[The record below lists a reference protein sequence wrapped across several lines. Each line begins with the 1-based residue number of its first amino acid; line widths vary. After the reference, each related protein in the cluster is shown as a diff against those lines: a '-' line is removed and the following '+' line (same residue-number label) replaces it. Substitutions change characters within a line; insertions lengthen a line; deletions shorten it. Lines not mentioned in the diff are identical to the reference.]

1 MTLRMGGPNQSR
13 ALRPGQNAPSDKAGS
28 RGYVTRISVA
38 LVMCLV
44 LVVGCTEGP
53 WQRPSGSLTVT
64 VSILPQRYF
73 IQRIGGDRVDVQVM
87 VMPGESP
94 ATYEPTPAQLRALSA
109 SDAYFHIGVPFE
121 NAWLPRIAAANSAML
136 MVDTAEGID
145 RVGEGG
151 NPDPHIWLS
160 PSLVTIQ
167 ARTICEAL
175 KALDP
180 AHGSEY
186 AANLDAF
193 QAQIEGLDADI
204 KEMLAG
210 IDQRQFMVFHPSWG
224 YFARDY
230 GLEMIP
236 VEVGGQEPSA
246 AELAALIDRARRE
259 GIRVVFAQPEFSSKA
274 AQTVANE
281 IGAEVLLI
289 SPLAEDW
296 MTNMRSVAH
305 TFAEVLSQ

>member
-1 MTLRMGGPNQSR
+1 MTVWIGGRKKPWAVRAGQDWPSR
-13 ALRPGQNAPSDKAGS
+13 KGGFR
-28 RGYVTRISVA
+28 RHVTRISVA
-38 LVMCLV
+38 LVICL
-44 LVVGCTEGP
+44 LLAVGCVEGP
-53 WQRPSGSLTVT
+53 SQRPNGGLAVT

-73 IQRIGGDRVDVQVM
+73 VQRIGGDRVDVQVM

-145 RVGEGG
+145 RVGEGL
-151 NPDPHIWLS
+151 NSDPHIWLS
-160 PSLVTIQ
+160 PSLVKIQ
-167 ARTICEAL
+167 ARTIYEAL
-175 KALDP
+175 EALDP
-180 AHGSEY
+180 AHGTQY

-193 QAQIEGLDADI
+193 QVQIERLDADI
-204 KEMLAG
+204 KETLAG
-210 IDQRQFMVFHPSWG
+210 IDQRKFMVFHPSWG

-246 AELAALIDRARRE
+246 AELAALIDQARRE
-259 GIRVVFAQPEFSSKA
+259 GIHVVFAQPEFSTKA
-274 AQTVANE
+274 AETVANE
-281 IGAEVLLI
+281 IGGEVLLI

-296 MTNMRSVAH
+296 MSNMRSVAKA
-305 TFAEVLSQ
+305 FAKVLGR